1 MLSTLDTTRL
11 VIRPLRLDDVSSIH
25 QLYADIDWADRSAD
39 EPTNLARR
47 RSWVEWSIRNYEQL
61 ARLNQPPYGER
72 AVVLKDRE
80 ATFAGLIGLV
90 PLLAPSVSCQASAAS
105 KARATLPRRAVL
117 GDLAGA
123 ARQGVRRR
131 MRIPADV
138 ITHSART

>member
-72 AVVLKDRE
+72 AVVLKDGE
-80 ATFAGLIGLV
+80 ATFAGLVGLV

-105 KARATLPRRAVL
+105 KARATLPRSGCSGRS
-117 GDLAGA
+117 
-123 ARQGVRRR
+123 RRR
-131 MRIPADV
+131 CKAGVTPSKPR
-138 ITHSART
+138 AR